1 MSLRVKW
8 QANTNSLSRYYL
20 NECVNLEKKQLTKTK
35 DCISHE
41 NQRFEGQNLLICQC
55 FLENGNVFLILMK
68 IAPVNIRSNVKNLQ
82 LQFLIAFGAALL
94 FIPFVG
100 GVHLFDWDEINFA
113 ECAREMIV
121 SHDYLN
127 VQINFRPF
135 WEKPPLFIWMQVLS
149 MKAFG
154 INEFAARFPNAVIG
168 IVSLLFIFNVGKK
181 LFDSRFGMW
190 WVIVYTGSIL
200 PHFYFRSGI
209 IDPLFNLLIFIA
221 IWFFIKLHQAGETIS
236 VKQRFLFA
244 ALWGVFTGLAILT
257 KGPTALLI
265 IGLVVAIAYL
275 PDLFRLL
282 KIKSRFLKSLPDFTL
297 RFSDILIFL
306 LFTILIGGSWF
317 LLQVLNGNTDM
328 VMKFI
333 LYQVRLFTIPDAG
346 HGGPWFYHFV
356 ILLVGVFPASLFALL
371 RFRRIKDQ
379 TAAQRQFHGLMLIL
393 FWVVLILFSIV
404 KTKIVHY
411 SSLCYF
417 PLTFL
422 AALAIRDLLNGS
434 LRWRKWL
441 SALLIVFASV
451 FAFAVSVLPLIDHF
465 KERIINSGLIKDD
478 FAVANLQASV
488 KWTGFEWVIGLI
500 LLTTVIYSVLLA
512 HRLSVRKALSVLFAG
527 TTIFIALVII
537 VFPYRI
543 EKYSQRAVIDFYKS
557 KATEK
562 CYVLNSGYFSYAPL
576 FYTNKMPDACARPMW
591 LFTGNIDRPFYLVL
605 KEPHYNEWKHIIP
618 AMTVLYKKNG
628 FVFLARYPKNK
639 AKTNGI

>member
-1 MSLRVKW
+1 M
-8 QANTNSLSRYYL
+8 
-20 NECVNLEKKQLTKTK
+20 
-35 DCISHE
+35 
-41 NQRFEGQNLLICQC
+41 
-55 FLENGNVFLILMK
+55 NGNVFLILMK
-68 IAPVNIRSNVKNLQ
+68 IPQVNIRSNFSNIK
-82 LQFLIAFGAALL
+82 LQFLIIIGAALL

-127 VQINFRPF
+127 VQINFMPF

-168 IVSLLFIFNVGKK
+168 IASLLFIFNIGKK

-190 WVIVYTGSIL
+190 WVIVYAGSIL

-209 IDPLFNLLIFIA
+209 IDPLFNLLIFSA
-221 IWFFIKLHQAGETIS
+221 IWFFVKLHMAGAILTA
-236 VKQRFLFA
+236 KRRFLFA

-275 PDLFRLL
+275 PDLVRLFRIKSRLL
-282 KIKSRFLKSLPDFTL
+282 KSIPGFTL
-297 RFSDILIFL
+297 RFSDIIVFL
-306 LFTILIGGSWF
+306 FFTILVGGSWF
-317 LLQVLNGNTDM
+317 LVQVLNGNAAM
-328 VMKFI
+328 VTKFI
-333 LYQVRLFTIPDAG
+333 LYQVRLFMIPDAG
-346 HGGPWFYHFV
+346 HGGPWFYHFL
-356 ILLVGVFPASLFALL
+356 ILLVGVFPASLFALM
-371 RFRRIKDQ
+371 RFRQVKDQ
-379 TAAQRQFHGLMLIL
+379 PDAQKQFHGLMLIL
-393 FWVVLILFSIV
+393 FWIVLILFSIV

-434 LRWRKWL
+434 LPWRKWF
-441 SALLIVFASV
+441 SALLLVFASV
-451 FAFAVSVLPLIDHF
+451 FAVVVSVLPLVERSKD
-465 KERIINSGLIKDD
+465 RIISSGVIKDN
-478 FAVANLQASV
+478 FAVANLQADV

-500 LLTTVIYSVLLA
+500 LILAVIYSVVLA
-512 HRLSVRKALSVLFAG
+512 HRQSISKALTVLFTG
-527 TTIFIALVII
+527 TIVFIALLIL

-576 FYTNKMPDACARPMW
+576 FYTNKMPDACEKPLW
-591 LFTGNIDRPFYLVL
+591 LLTGNIDRPFYLVL
-605 KEPHYNEWKHIIP
+605 KEPHYNEWKHLIP
-618 AMTVLYKKNG
+618 AMKLLYKKNG
-628 FVFLARYPKNK
+628 FVFLARYPKTK
-639 AKTNGI
+639 VLTD